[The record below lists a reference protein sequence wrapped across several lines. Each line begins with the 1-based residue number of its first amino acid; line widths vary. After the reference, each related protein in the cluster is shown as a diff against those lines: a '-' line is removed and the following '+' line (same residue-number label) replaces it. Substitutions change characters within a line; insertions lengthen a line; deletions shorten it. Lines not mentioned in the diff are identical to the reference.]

1 MSTLRQR
8 LVTAMIRAVHATRAW
23 KVLLAVLIVLVS
35 WLALTP
41 RPPPE
46 IDFGWDKLNHIL
58 AFTALGF
65 SACLGC
71 TGERRACLRWAAAL
85 LAFGGLIEILQ
96 LFVPGRSSE
105 WGDLLGDALGIACG
119 GLLAFAVLR
128 AAVVPRRR

>member
-1 MSTLRQR
+1 
-8 LVTAMIRAVHATRAW
+8 MIRAVHATRAW
-23 KVLLAVLIVLVS
+23 QVLLAVLVVLVS

-46 IDFGWDKLNHIL
+46 LDFGWDKLNHVL

-71 TGERRACLRWAAAL
+71 AGERRACLRRSAAL

-96 LFVPGRSSE
+96 WFVPGRSSE

-119 GLLAFAVLR
+119 VLLAFAVLR
-128 AAVVPRRR
+128 AAASARSR

>member
-8 LVTAMIRAVHATRAW
+8 LLITLVRAVNAARAW
-23 KVLLAVLIVLVS
+23 HMLLALLIVLVS

-65 SACLGC
+65 SACMGC
-71 TGERRACLRWAAAL
+71 AGERRACLRWSAAL
-85 LAFGGLIEILQ
+85 LAFGGLIEVLQ
-96 LFVPGRSSE
+96 LFVPGRSCE

-119 GLLAFAVLR
+119 AFLALAVLR
-128 AAVVPRRR
+128 AAASKRSG